1 MNKTPARSVMTGSN
15 ADIAFAIVVLTSYF
29 ATFSSLRRAALI
41 DVVLIILLGVA
52 YITFGIYGYAYVSK
66 SEFLVLKIFYF
77 AVQIPL
83 GSLIISLGKGTGF
96 NALLL
101 LPLAGQAVVLMSDYW
116 AYVTNLGIVATYVVA
131 VRSFTSS
138 WSDVWTDLPIFLAGL
153 IFIVVFTQVAV
164 GEEKA
169 RKEVER
175 LVSELQ
181 ETNRRLSEFSIKAEE
196 LAIVKERNRLAREIH
211 DGLGHYLTTI
221 NIQIQ
226 AAIVTLEKK
235 PERAGELLAKAGSLS
250 QEALSDIR
258 NSVATLRAP
267 MDESLP
273 LEIIIQDVLKS
284 CECTGIETNF
294 RILGV
299 ERPISEGLRVALFR
313 TIQEAVSNVQKH
325 AQASN
330 IWVILD
336 FRDHEQI
343 LLTIS
348 DDGKGSDHLDGGFG
362 LLGLQERARL
372 LNGKLEIQTAPGK
385 GFAINLVVPE

>member
-1 MNKTPARSVMTGSN
+1 MTGSN

-29 ATFSSLRRAALI
+29 ATFSSLRKAALV
-41 DVVLIILLGVA
+41 DVVLIIVLGVA
-52 YITFGIYGYAYVSK
+52 YITFGIYGYAYVARSG
-66 SEFLVLKIFYF
+66 FLVLKIIYF

-101 LPLAGQAVVLMSDYW
+101 LPLAGQAVVMLSDYW
-116 AYVTNLGIVATYVVA
+116 AYITNLGIVATYVVA
-131 VRSFTSS
+131 VRSFSSS
-138 WSDVWTDLPIFLAGL
+138 WADVWTDLPIFLAGL

-196 LAIVKERNRLAREIH
+196 LAIMKERNRLAREIH

-226 AAIVTLEKK
+226 AALATLEKK
-235 PERAGELLAKAGSLS
+235 PERSRELLAKAGSLS
-250 QEALSDIR
+250 QEALSDVR

-273 LEIIIQDVLKS
+273 LEIIIRDVLKS
-284 CECTGIETNF
+284 CECTGVETNF
-294 RILGV
+294 KILGS
-299 ERPISEGLRVALFR
+299 ERSISEGLRIALFR
-313 TIQEAVSNVQKH
+313 TIQEGVNNVQKH

-330 IWVILD
+330 IWVTLD
-336 FRDHEQI
+336 FRQNSQTM
-343 LLTIS
+343 LTIR
-348 DDGKGSDHLDGGFG
+348 DDGKGSNHLEGGFG

-372 LNGKLEIQTAPGK
+372 LNGSLEIQTAPGE